1 MKKTTIRFSDFLF
14 IITTFFLLFL
24 SFLSYNRI
32 AKLNEAAEWVNHSTT
47 VKLRLNQCL
56 TNLVDAESSQRGYL
70 LSKRQ
75 AFLVTYKDALD
86 RMQRNFTRLDSL
98 LNDNPEQFKNLD
110 KLKQLTSERTRMLEY
125 VLGQSDSVAH
135 PSDYFI
141 EWFEKGRVAMD
152 TARNFVRYMTQQEN
166 KLLDKRIEQKNQTE
180 AVTPLYSLFFSVVA
194 VCLVVIFYL
203 RLRKQTILRFSAQE
217 SEAKFRLLANSM
229 PQQVWTTDETGR
241 LNYFNETAF
250 DFTGISQKELDS
262 FDWFE
267 NIHPDDLE
275 ENTRRWKLSLSTGK
289 EFYSEHR
296 FKNRQGEYRW
306 HLSRA
311 LSQKNEAG
319 KIIMWIGTS
328 TDIQDQKNVSRQLEQ
343 KVKERTEQL
352 NYLNNELQMQNSIF
366 AHAEEIASMG
376 SYKVN
381 INSGEMRYSDNL
393 FRLFGCEPGEFVP
406 TFDKFVSFVHPED
419 RDQVIK
425 DGRETFEQ
433 KRLVEHVYRIVTKKG
448 EIKYCRSTGNFIEE
462 QGKTILIGS
471 VQDISKDISLNESLQ
486 SKNLELERS
495 NAELASFSYIAS
507 HDLQE
512 PLRKIQLFA
521 NRILEEQTL
530 NENSKNYFTR
540 IISASTRMQRLIDAL
555 LSYSRANTSDIAMEV
570 VELNKL
576 VDEVKDNLH
585 EFIEEKKGSIVV
597 GSLPVVKVITIQFL
611 QLLTNLINNA
621 FKYSK
626 KDVPPVVHIEAKV
639 VGRETIQTDILLPE
653 TKYWEI
659 SIQDNGIGFEQ
670 QYENKIFELFQRL
683 HGRSEYE
690 GTGIG
695 LAICKKIMHN
705 HHGLITAV
713 GKPGEGSTFFLYLPV
728 TL

>member
-24 SFLSYNRI
+24 SFLSYDRI

-75 AFLVTYKDALD
+75 AFLITYKDALD
-86 RMQRNFTRLDSL
+86 RLSRNFSRLDSL
-98 LNDNPEQFKNLD
+98 LSDNPVQSKNLD
-110 KLKQLTSERTRMLEY
+110 HLKKLTSRRGEMLEY
-125 VLGQSDSVAH
+125 VLKQSDSVAH
-135 PSDYFI
+135 PSDYFT

-152 TARNFVRYMTQQEN
+152 TARNFVRYMTQEEN
-166 KLLDKRIEQKNQTE
+166 KILDQRVRQKNQKE

-194 VCLVVIFYL
+194 VLLVVLFYL
-203 RLRKQTILRFSAQE
+203 RLRKQTLLRFSAQE

-229 PQQVWTTDETGR
+229 PQQVWTTDGTGN

-262 FDWFE
+262 FDWFQ
-267 NIHPDDLE
+267 NIHPDDLA
-275 ENTRRWKLSLSTGK
+275 ENNRRWQQSLSTGK

-311 LSQKNEAG
+311 LPQKNEAG

-366 AHAEEIASMG
+366 AHAEEIALMG
-376 SYKVN
+376 SYKFNV
-381 INSGEMRYSDNL
+381 NSGEMRYSDNL
-393 FRLFGCEPGEFVP
+393 FRLFGYEPGEFVP
-406 TFDKFVSFVHPED
+406 TFERFVSFVHPED
-419 RDQVIK
+419 REQVIK

-462 QGKTILIGS
+462 NGKVILIGS
-471 VQDISKDISLNESLQ
+471 VQDISKDIALNENLQ

-512 PLRKIQLFA
+512 PLRKIQLFS

-530 NENSKNYFTR
+530 EEHSKNYFNR

-555 LSYSRANTSDIAMEV
+555 LSYSRANASDITMEV
-570 VELNKL
+570 VDLNKL
-576 VDEVKDNLH
+576 AEEVKENLH
-585 EFIEEKKGSIVV
+585 EIIEEKKASVV
-597 GSLPVVKVITIQFL
+597 IGSLPIVKVISIQFL
-611 QLLTNLINNA
+611 QLLTNLVNNA
-621 FKYSK
+621 IKYSK
-626 KDVPPVVHIEAKV
+626 KDIPPV
-639 VGRETIQTDILLPE
+639 IQINARVIARDQIHSEIALPE

-659 SIQDNGIGFEQ
+659 TIQDNGIGFEQ
-670 QYENKIFELFQRL
+670 QYEHKIFELFQRL

-705 HHGLITAV
+705 HRGLIAAV
-713 GKPGEGSTFFLYLPV
+713 GKPGKGSTFYLYLPV